1 VGITYKGARVPIAT
15 RSKRQT
21 IRKQQKVDFQK
32 SKMAALDYV
41 LDEPE
46 QLVSGMSS
54 MHFF

>member
-1 VGITYKGARVPIAT
+1 MGITYKGAGVPIAT
-15 RSKRQT
+15 RRKRQT
-21 IRKQQKVDFQK
+21 IIKQQKVDFQK